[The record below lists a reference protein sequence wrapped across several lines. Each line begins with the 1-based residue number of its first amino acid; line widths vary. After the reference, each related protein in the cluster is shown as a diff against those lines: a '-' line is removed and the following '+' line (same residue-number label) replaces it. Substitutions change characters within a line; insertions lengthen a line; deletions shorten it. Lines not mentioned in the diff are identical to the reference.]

1 MIPLFTREEMRALDR
16 AAVDKFAV
24 ASLVLMENAGLGAT
38 SHLVRQYP
46 GCLGRVLVI
55 GGEGQNGGDGWV
67 VARQLL
73 ARGVRP
79 SCVLVGDPAR
89 VSGDARSNLDA
100 LRALG
105 CEVRALGEAGIDAL
119 RADAADATL
128 IVDGLFG
135 TGLSRTVDGVH
146 ALAVQMMCEAPA
158 PICALDLPSGIDAN
172 TGAVLGVAIRAA
184 STVTFAGVKRGLHQY
199 PGVEYAGSIE
209 CVGIGVPAPTDG
221 DVAVVEPS
229 DAAALLTVDRGDV
242 HKGTRGHVL
251 VIAGSEG
258 KTGAALLSATGALR
272 GGAGLVSIAADEPTQ
287 RTLEQRVV
295 EVMTLRLSTSELLRS
310 ALRLAEGKAAAVVGP
325 GFGLA
330 PERRE
335 AARALALALPVP
347 AVLDADALTALG
359 TELGVLKRA
368 AAARVLTPHPGE
380 AARLLGCATAAVQQD
395 RYRASRELAERSGQV
410 VVLKGARTV
419 IAAPSGPVRV
429 CAAGTPA
436 LGVAGTGDVLSGLIA
451 ALLARQPPFEAAWA
465 GVQLHAMAGEL
476 AAASDRGLLAGE
488 VAAAIPLALNRARA
502 AQRAAAA
509 AP

>member
-16 AAVDKFAV
+16 SASEQFGVS
-24 ASLVLMENAGLGAT
+24 SLVLMENAGLGAT
-38 SHLVRQYP
+38 NHVMHRY
-46 GCLGRVLVI
+46 GDCLGRVLII
-55 GGEGQNGGDGWV
+55 GGEGQNGGDAWV

-105 CEVRALGEAGIDAL
+105 IDVRALSEADGDVL
-119 RADAADATL
+119 RSSADEASL

-135 TGLSRTVDGVH
+135 TGLSRAVEGVH
-146 ALAVQMMCEAPA
+146 ALAVQVMCGAAA

-172 TGAVLGVAIRAA
+172 TGAVLGVATRAA
-184 STVTFAGVKRGLHQY
+184 STVTFAGLKRGLHQY
-199 PGVEYAGSIE
+199 PGVEHAGSIE

-229 DAAALLTVDRGDV
+229 DVAALLPVDRGDV
-242 HKGTRGHVL
+242 HKGTRGHVV

-258 KTGAALLSATGALR
+258 KTGASLLAAMAALR
-272 GGAGLVSIAADEPTQ
+272 GGAGLVSVAADEPTQ
-287 RTLEQRVV
+287 RTLEQKVI
-295 EVMTLRLSTSELLRS
+295 EVMTLRLDTSALLRS
-310 ALRLAEGKAAAVVGP
+310 ALSLAEGKASAVVGP
-325 GFGLA
+325 GFGLS

-335 AARALALALPVP
+335 VARALALQLPIP

-359 TELGVLKRA
+359 TELGLLTGA

-380 AARLLGCATAAVQQD
+380 AARLLGCDTAAVQHD
-395 RYRASRELAERSGQV
+395 RYGASRELAARSGQV

-419 IAAPSGPVRV
+419 IAEPAGRARV

-436 LGVAGTGDVLSGLIA
+436 LGVAGTGDVLSGLVA
-451 ALLARQPPFEAAWA
+451 ALLTRQPPFEAAWA
-465 GVQLHAMAGEL
+465 SVQLHAMAGEL
-476 AAASDRGLLAGE
+476 AACCDRGLLAGE
-488 VAAAIPLALNRARA
+488 VAAAIPRALSRARA
-502 AQRAAAA
+502 AQRNSATV
-509 AP
+509 P